1 MIKQDMYGEFR
12 LLSLDPRYREY
23 RRVGR
28 SSGATAIA
36 FVSSFARREPR
47 RFEARHLAPL
57 VAIKRIA
64 AGLRLL
70 SRRARSRQQLP
81 EQLPALSDHLLKDIG
96 LRREEAGYEFPQL
109 FRHCD

>member
-1 MIKQDMYGEFR
+1 MIKQDLYGEFR
-12 LLSLDPRYREY
+12 LLSLDPRHREY

-36 FVSSFARREPR
+36 FVSSFARRESR

-57 VAIKRIA
+57 AAIRRIA
-64 AGLRLL
+64 AALRLP

-81 EQLPALSDHLLKDIG
+81 ALSDHVLKDIG
-96 LRREEAGYEFPQL
+96 LRREEVGYEFPQL